1 MENKINFAI
10 SKIHNYI
17 YANEGLNN
25 FEVLDV
31 LLKVLYCKSYDELN
45 NNLLEKAA
53 SESELYKTALVLL

>member
-1 MENKINFAI
+1 MCYNIHKCVRSAYMENKINFAI

-45 NNLLEKAA
+45 NNLL
-53 SESELYKTALVLL
+53 

>member
-45 NNLLEKAA
+45 NNLL
-53 SESELYKTALVLL
+53 